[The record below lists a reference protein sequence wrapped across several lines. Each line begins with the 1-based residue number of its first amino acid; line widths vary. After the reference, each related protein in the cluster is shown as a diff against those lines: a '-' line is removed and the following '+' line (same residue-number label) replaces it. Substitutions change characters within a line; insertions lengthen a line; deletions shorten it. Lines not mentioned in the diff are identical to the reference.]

1 VIVQKYLRTYLAKK
15 VYFQMISDAFDQMKL
30 TKIRMIQQR
39 ARIFITRIREINRR
53 KDMQAT
59 VLQKFI
65 KGKLAQQ
72 RVRAYRDYL
81 TRVVRIQRFY
91 KHRYALKRQSSVI
104 VQKFLK
110 GLKVYRRYGRLRNI
124 KHATVNILD

>member
-30 TKIRMIQQR
+30 TKIRMIQKR

-81 TRVVRIQRFY
+81 TRLVRIQRFY
-91 KHRYALKRQSSVI
+91 KHRYALKR
-104 VQKFLK
+104 
-110 GLKVYRRYGRLRNI
+110 
-124 KHATVNILD
+124 